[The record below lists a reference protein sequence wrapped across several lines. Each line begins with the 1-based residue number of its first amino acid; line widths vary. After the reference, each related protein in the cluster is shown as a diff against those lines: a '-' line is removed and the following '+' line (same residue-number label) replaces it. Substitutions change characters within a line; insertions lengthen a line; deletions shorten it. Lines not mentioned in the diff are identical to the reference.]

1 MQFAHPLMD
10 DNISRSDLND
20 LISYL
25 EADNPRLTHGEKVR
39 EFEDQWSGW
48 VGVKGS
54 VMVNSGSSANDLSM
68 DILAARRGLGEV
80 IVPPLTWVSDISSIV
95 RAGLTPRFVDISL
108 NNLALDEEKVLDAI
122 GPTTVG
128 VFLTHILGLNGLT
141 DTFLDAL
148 AELNIPLIEDCCES
162 HGATHG
168 SRRVGSIGWISNFSF
183 YFAHHLSTI
192 EGGMICSSDEEVLE
206 EARMRRSHGLVR
218 EASQATQSIWRREN
232 PGLNPD
238 FIFAYASH
246 NMRPTE
252 LQGVLGLSQ
261 LPRLDREILQR
272 KQNFK
277 LFMELLDG
285 QKFYTHFDT
294 VTSSNYAFIVVMRDA
309 DIEERDRIEQRLSS
323 EQIEFRRGLSGGGN
337 QLRQPYLRDTLNKI
351 SLQDFPVVEH
361 IHHFAWYIG
370 NYPSLEAEKIEQ
382 LASVLNTS
390 TS

>member
-10 DNISRSDLND
+10 DNISRSDLNE

-68 DILAARRGLGEV
+68 DILAARGGLGEV

-232 PGLNPD
+232 PDLNPD

-285 QKFYTHFDT
+285 NKFYTHFDT